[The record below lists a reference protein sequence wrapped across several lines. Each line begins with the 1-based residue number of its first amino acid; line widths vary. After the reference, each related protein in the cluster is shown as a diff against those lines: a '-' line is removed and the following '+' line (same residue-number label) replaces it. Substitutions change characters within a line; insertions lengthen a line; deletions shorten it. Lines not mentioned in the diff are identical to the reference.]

1 MDNDVNK
8 KIKVTHISKFAYPH
22 KGGIESF
29 IEMFNTCIKSKNVN
43 IEVLCCSNTKKSDFD
58 ENGVFYDRAKYLF
71 ELAANTFSLEF
82 IWKLSKVK
90 TDIIIYHMPFI
101 FAVIAHFIARPK
113 YKKMIVCYHSDII
126 GYDKIMKPFWSIYNK
141 FLKLA
146 DIIHVQSPQM
156 IENSMVKNFKEKA
169 VVIPYLIDTKVT
181 YNKENVLRIK
191 EEYNNKKIIF
201 AIGRHVKYK
210 GFEYLL
216 EAMKSVDNAVL
227 LLGGTGPLTKTFKD
241 FISKNNLQD
250 KVELLGK
257 IDDKELDDYY
267 EACDIFVLPSIMKSE
282 TFAVVQL
289 EAMKHGKPIINTN
302 LGTGVNYVSIHG
314 ETGLSIAPRNGEQL
328 ARAISKLLN
337 DNEFRLTL
345 GQKAHQRVKN
355 IFDLNN
361 NYLLYRGLYNE
372 KI

>member
-29 IEMFNTCIKSKNVN
+29 IQMFNTCIKSKNVN
-43 IEVLCCSNTKKSDFD
+43 IEVLCCSNTKKSNFD

-210 GFEYLL
+210 GFENLL

-250 KVELLGK
+250 KIELLGK

-289 EAMKHGKPIINTN
+289 EAMKHGKPIINTD
-302 LGTGVNYVSIHG
+302 LGTGVNYVSIDG
-314 ETGLSIAPRNGEQL
+314 ETGLTVEPHNIKQLSIAITTCLQNDKIIL
-328 ARAISKLLN
+328 KLGKN
-337 DNEFRLTL
+337 S
-345 GQKAHQRVKN
+345 QKR
-355 IFDLNN
+355 INN
-361 NYLLYRGLYNE
+361 TFSIANATEYLKL
-372 KI
+372 I

>member
-1 MDNDVNK
+1 MENGVNK

-29 IEMFNTCIKSKNVN
+29 IEMFNTCINSENTD
-43 IEVLCCSNTKKSDFD
+43 IEVLCCSNETKSAKES
-58 ENGVFYDRAKYLF
+58 NGVFYNRAKYFF
-71 ELAANTFSLEF
+71 EYAANTFSLDF
-82 IWKLSKVK
+82 LWKLSKVK
-90 TDIIIYHMPFI
+90 TDVLIYHMPFI
-101 FAVIAHFIARPK
+101 FAVIAHFICRPK
-113 YKKMIVCYHSDII
+113 FKKMIICYHSDII
-126 GYDKIMKPFWSIYNK
+126 GYDRVMKPFWGIYNQ

-156 IENSMVKNFKEKA
+156 LENSMVKNFKEKA

-216 EAMKSVDNAVL
+216 EAMKTVDNTVL
-227 LLGGTGPLTKTFKD
+227 LLGGQGPLTEKFKNY
-241 FISKNNLQD
+241 IKENNLQD
-250 KVELLGK
+250 KIKLLGK
-257 IDDKELDDYY
+257 IKDTELDDYY
-267 EACDIFVLPSIMKSE
+267 EACDIFVLPSILQSE

-289 EAMKHGKPIINTN
+289 EAMKHGKPVINTN
-302 LGTGVNYVSIHG
+302 LGTGVNYVSIDG
-314 ETGLSIAPRNGEQL
+314 KTGLTVEPGNVEQL
-328 ARAISKLLN
+328 AEAINKLKDDSTLQKRFIIN
-337 DNEFRLTL
+337 GRQRISRL
-345 GQKAHQRVKN
+345 
-355 IFDLNN
+355 FDINQN
-361 NYLLYRGLYNE
+361 KELYTGLYNE